1 MLRRVSGT
9 AISLLIVAMA
19 YTGYALLVVP
29 LIEPA
34 ATASNDVG
42 TKDNWLPM
50 TPRRREE
57 LAKLF
62 PPGSWQLD
70 SPTIIE
76 SSYGTLLFQENTR
89 TSQTLEI
96 KPCTLLVYA
105 QQSSAP
111 QRKDDRRIYVLDAPD
126 GAVLEHEGNFDL
138 NQTQGGRIV
147 GGRLLGPVSIDSAA
161 TSLESNDAI
170 HISTRNIQIDR
181 QRIWTPHEVDFQ
193 IGPHHG
199 SGRDLVITMARVNN
213 PERVDQR
220 PDLFNTIDSM
230 ELIQVDGVHLKLS
243 RSLVDRGTQPVP
255 VTTAS
260 QTLPDQPA
268 ETSIIP
274 VEIRC
279 QGPLRIDLRKQVA
292 SLEKHVDVL
301 VYNSPD
307 SVDQLTC
314 EQLDLHFKPRRAA
327 PLLSANS
334 DSHEASK
341 SKATLP
347 SSVEPVELA
356 ALGNP
361 VILRAPSIGTLA
373 RAQRILLNLPRRR
386 ILLEDTNQARIVQED
401 HELLAPYIEYQFA
414 AEPGRLGQFIATGPG
429 RYEGQSRNARRP
441 EFMASWQQECRLVK
455 QQEQHVF
462 SLIGKAQMSQLEHGT
477 VQADDLHV
485 WFREIATTH
494 PVAFEPATPPPAT
507 LVNHAAKPVKP
518 VAPRA
523 ASRAIQSRII
533 PQKMA
538 FRGNVQID
546 THQLSARTNLIEVW
560 FREPLSTAITKK
572 PELPAT
578 SETPAKANSSLNLP
592 AIASN
597 SKLDVMGDQIR
608 LQVALPNP
616 QPVITNLAVD
626 GNVSLQQIDASPNNP
641 NSLQL
646 KAHSLQLARNVKG
659 LANIGIR
666 GNEQITQP
674 AQIQAGPLK
683 LIGMDIQLDQQTN
696 RMWVAGPGEM
706 HLQQLQQKQPA
717 QLPSSTQITWA
728 KRLDFDG
735 QTVTME
741 KDVKTL
747 VRSHAANGQTTQ
759 TRISGSLLRT
769 TLNRHLNLQQ
779 PDNTTPLQLRR
790 LTYGGGLKIVSQTHS
805 ATGQPLSVDQLQVR
819 SMSLDQQTGEL
830 QATGPGWGSSVRVD
844 QRKKEDVPP
853 MAPPELIYVR
863 VQFENG
869 IVGNIHNRHIRFYR
883 RVQTLYGPVPDWNH
897 VLDPDIPN
905 GLGEQ
910 GIELVSEQLELAD
923 LQQQEQSV
931 VLTAVGN
938 TRIESQKYSALAHQL
953 QFAQLNNL
961 LTLEGD
967 RLPAQL
973 FLKPSKAGAP
983 DAAAKKLMYWLDT
996 KHLQVEG
1003 ANFINFNRFPSIQRS
1018 TGK

>member
-9 AISLLIVAMA
+9 AISLLIVAIA

-29 LIEPA
+29 WIEPA
-34 ATASNDVG
+34 ATASNDIG

-76 SSYGTLLFQENTR
+76 SSYGTLLFQENIR

-105 QQSSAP
+105 QQSTGH
-111 QRKDDRRIYVLDAPD
+111 QDDRQAKAGRRIYVLDAPD
-126 GAVLEHEGNFDL
+126 GALLEHEGNFDL

-147 GGRLLGPVSIDSAA
+147 GGRLLGQVSIQSAA
-161 TSLESNDAI
+161 TSAESNDSVR
-170 HISTRNIQIDR
+170 ISTRNIQIDR

-199 SGRDLVITMARVNN
+199 SGRDLVITLARVNN
-213 PERVDQR
+213 PERIGQR

-230 ELIQVDGVHLKLS
+230 ELIQVDGIHLKLS
-243 RSLVDRGTQPVP
+243 RHLVDRDTQTVP
-255 VTTAS
+255 GKPSA
-260 QTLPDQPA
+260 
-268 ETSIIP
+268 TSSTIP

-279 QGPLRIDLRKQVA
+279 QGPLRIDLRKQVV

-301 VYNSPD
+301 VYNSPG

-314 EQLDLHFKPRRAA
+314 QQLDLHFKPRRSSR
-327 PLLSANS
+327 LLSKNS
-334 DSHEASK
+334 VNQETARTK
-341 SKATLP
+341 TTLAAG
-347 SSVEPVELA
+347 VEPVELA
-356 ALGNP
+356 AIGNP

-373 RAQRILLNLPRRR
+373 RAQRMLLNLPRRR
-386 ILLEDTNQARIVQED
+386 ILLEDTNQARIVQD
-401 HELLAPYIEYQFA
+401 NHELLAPYIEYEFA

-429 RYEGQSRNARRP
+429 RYEGQSGTATRP

-455 QQEQHVF
+455 QQQEHVF
-462 SLIGKAQMSQLEHGT
+462 SLIGKAQMSQLQHGT

-485 WFREIATTH
+485 WFREIVTTH
-494 PVAFEPATPPPAT
+494 PVAFEPATKPRTT
-507 LVNHAAKPVKP
+507 LANQAPDRP
-518 VAPRA
+518 VAA
-523 ASRAIQSRII
+523 SSSSRAIQSRII

-538 FRGNVQID
+538 FRGNVQVD

-560 FREPLSTAITKK
+560 FREPGITA
-572 PELPAT
+572 AT
-578 SETPAKANSSLNLP
+578 SNTDPPVAPPAKPSTTLSLP
-592 AIASN
+592 VTTKR
-597 SKLDVMGDQIR
+597 SKLDVSGDQIR

-616 QPVITNLAVD
+616 QPAITNLAVD
-626 GNVSLQQIDASPNNP
+626 GNVSLRQIDASPNSSNG
-641 NSLQL
+641 LQL

-659 LANIGIR
+659 LAKIGIR
-666 GNEQITQP
+666 GNEQIAQP
-674 AQIQAGPLK
+674 AEIQAGPLK
-683 LIGMDIQLDQQTN
+683 LIGMDIHLDQQIN

-706 HLQQLQQKQPA
+706 HLQQA
-717 QLPSSTQITWA
+717 QASRPPNSTQITWG

-735 QTVTME
+735 QTVTIE

-747 VRSHAANGQTTQ
+747 VQSHAANGQSTQ
-759 TRISGSLLRT
+759 TRITGALLQA

-779 PDNTTPLQLRR
+779 PDSTTPLQLRR
-790 LTYGGGLKIVSQTHS
+790 LTYGGGINIISQTRS
-805 ATGQPLSVDQLQVR
+805 ATSQPLSIDQLQVR
-819 SMSLDQQTGEL
+819 SMFLDQQTGEL

-844 QRKKEDVPP
+844 QRKKVDANP

-869 IVGNIHNRHIRFYR
+869 IVGNILNRHIRFYR

-897 VLDPDIPN
+897 VLDANIPN

-910 GIELVSEQLELAD
+910 GIELVSEKLELAD
-923 LQQQEQSV
+923 LQQQGQSV
-931 VLTAVGN
+931 VLTATGN
-938 TRIESQKYSALAHQL
+938 THLESQKYSALAHQL
-953 QFAQLNNL
+953 KFAQLNSL
-961 LTLEGD
+961 LVLEGD

-983 DAAAKKLMYWLDT
+983 DAAAKKIMYWFDT
-996 KHLQVEG
+996 NRLQVEG
-1003 ANFINFNRFPSIQRS
+1003 ANFINFRRFPSIQPAAGR
-1018 TGK
+1018 

>member
-9 AISLLIVAMA
+9 AISLLIVAIA

-29 LIEPA
+29 WIEPA
-34 ATASNDVG
+34 ATASNDIG

-76 SSYGTLLFQENTR
+76 SSYGTLLFQENIR

-105 QQSSAP
+105 QQSTGH
-111 QRKDDRRIYVLDAPD
+111 QDDRQAKAGRRIYVLDAPD
-126 GAVLEHEGNFDL
+126 GALLEHEGNFDL

-147 GGRLLGPVSIDSAA
+147 GGRLLGQVSIQSAA
-161 TSLESNDAI
+161 TSAKSNDSVR
-170 HISTRNIQIDR
+170 ISTRNIQIDR

-199 SGRDLVITMARVNN
+199 SGRDLVITLARVNN
-213 PERVDQR
+213 PERIDQR

-230 ELIQVDGVHLKLS
+230 ELIQVDGIHLKLS
-243 RSLVDRGTQPVP
+243 RHLVDRDTQTVP
-255 VTTAS
+255 GKPSA
-260 QTLPDQPA
+260 
-268 ETSIIP
+268 TSSTIP

-279 QGPLRIDLRKQVA
+279 QGPLRIDLRKQVV

-301 VYNSPD
+301 VYNSPG

-314 EQLDLHFKPRRAA
+314 QQLDLHFKPRRSSR
-327 PLLSANS
+327 LLSKNS
-334 DSHEASK
+334 VNQETARTK
-341 SKATLP
+341 TTLAAG
-347 SSVEPVELA
+347 VEPVELA
-356 ALGNP
+356 AIGNP

-373 RAQRILLNLPRRR
+373 RAQRMLLNLPRRR
-386 ILLEDTNQARIVQED
+386 ILLEDTNQARIVQD
-401 HELLAPYIEYQFA
+401 NHELLAPYIEYEFA

-429 RYEGQSRNARRP
+429 RYEGQSGTATRP

-455 QQEQHVF
+455 QQQEHVF
-462 SLIGKAQMSQLEHGT
+462 SLIGKAQMSQLQHGT

-485 WFREIATTH
+485 WFREIVTTH
-494 PVAFEPATPPPAT
+494 PVAFEPATKPRTT
-507 LVNHAAKPVKP
+507 LANQAPDMP
-518 VAPRA
+518 VAA
-523 ASRAIQSRII
+523 SSSSRAIQSRII

-538 FRGNVQID
+538 FRGNVQVD

-560 FREPLSTAITKK
+560 FREPGITA
-572 PELPAT
+572 AT
-578 SETPAKANSSLNLP
+578 SNTDPPVAPPAKPSTTLSLP
-592 AIASN
+592 VTTKR
-597 SKLDVMGDQIR
+597 SKLDVSGDQIR

-616 QPVITNLAVD
+616 QPAITNLAVD
-626 GNVSLQQIDASPNNP
+626 GNVSLRQIDASPNSSNG
-641 NSLQL
+641 LQL

-659 LANIGIR
+659 LAKIGIR
-666 GNEQITQP
+666 GNEQIAQP
-674 AQIQAGPLK
+674 AEIQAGPLK
-683 LIGMDIQLDQQTN
+683 LIGMDIHLDQQIN

-706 HLQQLQQKQPA
+706 HLQQA
-717 QLPSSTQITWA
+717 QASRPPNSTQITWG

-735 QTVTME
+735 QTVTIE

-747 VRSHAANGQTTQ
+747 VQSHAANGQSTQ
-759 TRISGSLLRT
+759 TRITGALLQA

-779 PDNTTPLQLRR
+779 PDSTTPLQLRR
-790 LTYGGGLKIVSQTHS
+790 LTYGGGINIISQTRS
-805 ATGQPLSVDQLQVR
+805 ATSQPLSIDQLQVR
-819 SMSLDQQTGEL
+819 SMFLDQQTGEL

-844 QRKKEDVPP
+844 QRKKVDANP

-869 IVGNIHNRHIRFYR
+869 IVGNILNRHIRFYR

-897 VLDPDIPN
+897 VLDANIPN

-910 GIELVSEQLELAD
+910 GIELVSEKLELAD
-923 LQQQEQSV
+923 LQQQGQSV
-931 VLTAVGN
+931 VLTATGN
-938 TRIESQKYSALAHQL
+938 THLESQKYSALAHQL
-953 QFAQLNNL
+953 KFAQLNSL
-961 LTLEGD
+961 LVLEGD

-983 DAAAKKLMYWLDT
+983 DAAAKKIMYWFDT
-996 KHLQVEG
+996 NRLQVEG
-1003 ANFINFNRFPSIQRS
+1003 ANFINFRRFPSIQPAAGR
-1018 TGK
+1018 

>member
-9 AISLLIVAMA
+9 AISLLIVAIA

-29 LIEPA
+29 WIEPA
-34 ATASNDVG
+34 ATASNDIG

-76 SSYGTLLFQENTR
+76 SSYGTLLFQENIR

-105 QQSSAP
+105 QQSTGH
-111 QRKDDRRIYVLDAPD
+111 QDDRQAKAGRRIYVLDAPD
-126 GAVLEHEGNFDL
+126 GALLEHEGNFDL

-147 GGRLLGPVSIDSAA
+147 GGRLLGQVSIQSAA
-161 TSLESNDAI
+161 TSAESNDSVR
-170 HISTRNIQIDR
+170 ISTRNIQIDR

-199 SGRDLVITMARVNN
+199 SGRDLVITLARVNN
-213 PERVDQR
+213 PERIGQR

-230 ELIQVDGVHLKLS
+230 ELIQVDGIHLKLS
-243 RSLVDRGTQPVP
+243 RHLLDRDTQTVP
-255 VTTAS
+255 GKPSA
-260 QTLPDQPA
+260 
-268 ETSIIP
+268 TSSTIP

-279 QGPLRIDLRKQVA
+279 QGPLRIDLRKQVV

-301 VYNSPD
+301 VYNSPG

-314 EQLDLHFKPRRAA
+314 QQLDLHFKPRRSSR
-327 PLLSANS
+327 LLSKNS
-334 DSHEASK
+334 VNQETARTK
-341 SKATLP
+341 TTLAAG
-347 SSVEPVELA
+347 VEPVELA
-356 ALGNP
+356 AIGNP

-373 RAQRILLNLPRRR
+373 RAQRMLLNLPRRR
-386 ILLEDTNQARIVQED
+386 ILLEDTNQARIVQD
-401 HELLAPYIEYQFA
+401 NHELLAPYIEYEFA

-429 RYEGQSRNARRP
+429 RYEGQSGTATRP

-455 QQEQHVF
+455 QQQEHVF
-462 SLIGKAQMSQLEHGT
+462 SLIGKAQMSQLQHGT

-494 PVAFEPATPPPAT
+494 PVAFEPATKPRTT
-507 LVNHAAKPVKP
+507 LANQAPDRP
-518 VAPRA
+518 VAA
-523 ASRAIQSRII
+523 NSSSRAIQSRII

-538 FRGNVQID
+538 FRGNVQVD

-560 FREPLSTAITKK
+560 FREPGITA
-572 PELPAT
+572 AT
-578 SETPAKANSSLNLP
+578 SNTDPPVAPPAKPSTTLSLP
-592 AIASN
+592 VTTKR
-597 SKLDVMGDQIR
+597 SKLDVSGDQIR

-616 QPVITNLAVD
+616 QPAITNLAVD
-626 GNVSLQQIDASPNNP
+626 GNVSLRQIDASPNSSNG
-641 NSLQL
+641 LQL

-659 LANIGIR
+659 LAKIGIR
-666 GNEQITQP
+666 GNEQIAQP
-674 AQIQAGPLK
+674 AEIQAGPLK
-683 LIGMDIQLDQQTN
+683 LIGMDIHLDQQIN

-706 HLQQLQQKQPA
+706 HLQQA
-717 QLPSSTQITWA
+717 QASRPPNSTQITWG

-735 QTVTME
+735 QTVTIE

-747 VRSHAANGQTTQ
+747 VQSHAANGQSTQ
-759 TRISGSLLRT
+759 TRITGALLQA

-779 PDNTTPLQLRR
+779 PDSTTPLQLRR
-790 LTYGGGLKIVSQTHS
+790 LTYGGGINIISQTRS
-805 ATGQPLSVDQLQVR
+805 ATSQPLSIDQLQVR
-819 SMSLDQQTGEL
+819 SMFLDQQTGEL

-844 QRKKEDVPP
+844 QRKKVDANP

-869 IVGNIHNRHIRFYR
+869 IVGNILNRHIRFYR

-897 VLDPDIPN
+897 VLDANIPN

-910 GIELVSEQLELAD
+910 GIELVSEKLELAD
-923 LQQQEQSV
+923 LQQQGQSV
-931 VLTAVGN
+931 VLTATGN
-938 TRIESQKYSALAHQL
+938 THLESQKYSALAHQL
-953 QFAQLNNL
+953 KFAQLNSL
-961 LTLEGD
+961 LVLEGD

-983 DAAAKKLMYWLDT
+983 DAAAKKIMYWFDT
-996 KHLQVEG
+996 NRLQVEG
-1003 ANFINFNRFPSIQRS
+1003 ANFINFRRFPSIQPAAGR
-1018 TGK
+1018 

>member
-9 AISLLIVAMA
+9 AISLLIVAIA

-29 LIEPA
+29 WIEPA
-34 ATASNDVG
+34 ATASNDIG

-76 SSYGTLLFQENTR
+76 SSYGTLLFQENIR

-105 QQSSAP
+105 QQSTGH
-111 QRKDDRRIYVLDAPD
+111 QDDRQAKAGRRIYVLDAPD
-126 GAVLEHEGNFDL
+126 GALLEHEGNFDL
-138 NQTQGGRIV
+138 NQTQGGRII
-147 GGRLLGPVSIDSAA
+147 GGRLLGQVSIQSAA
-161 TSLESNDAI
+161 TSAESNDSVR
-170 HISTRNIQIDR
+170 ISTRNIQIDR

-199 SGRDLVITMARVNN
+199 SGRDLVITLARVNN
-213 PERVDQR
+213 PERIDQR

-230 ELIQVDGVHLKLS
+230 ELIQVDGIHLKLS
-243 RSLVDRGTQPVP
+243 RQLVDRDTQTVP
-255 VTTAS
+255 GKPSA
-260 QTLPDQPA
+260 
-268 ETSIIP
+268 TSSTIP

-279 QGPLRIDLRKQVA
+279 QGPLRIDLRKQVV

-301 VYNSPD
+301 VYNSPG

-314 EQLDLHFKPRRAA
+314 QQLDLHFKPRRSSR
-327 PLLSANS
+327 LLSK
-334 DSHEASK
+334 DSVNQETARTKTTLASG
-341 SKATLP
+341 
-347 SSVEPVELA
+347 VEPVELA
-356 ALGNP
+356 AIGNP

-386 ILLEDTNQARIVQED
+386 ILLEDTNQARIVQEN
-401 HELLAPYIEYQFA
+401 HELLAPYIEYEFA

-429 RYEGQSRNARRP
+429 RYEGQSRNATRP

-455 QQEQHVF
+455 QQQEHVF
-462 SLIGKAQMSQLEHGT
+462 SLIGKAQMSQLQHGT

-494 PVAFEPATPPPAT
+494 PVAFEPATKPPTTLANQAPAR
-507 LVNHAAKPVKP
+507 P
-518 VAPRA
+518 VAA
-523 ASRAIQSRII
+523 SASSRAIQSRII

-538 FRGNVQID
+538 FRGNVQVD

-560 FREPLSTAITKK
+560 FREPGITAATSNTDPAVAPPAKPSTALSLPVATKG
-572 PELPAT
+572 
-578 SETPAKANSSLNLP
+578 
-592 AIASN
+592 
-597 SKLDVMGDQIR
+597 SKLDVSGDQIR

-616 QPVITNLAVD
+616 QPAITNLAVD
-626 GNVSLQQIDASPNNP
+626 GNVSLRQIDASPNSSNG
-641 NSLQL
+641 LQL

-659 LANIGIR
+659 LAKIGIR
-666 GNEQITQP
+666 GNEQIAQP
-674 AQIQAGPLK
+674 AEIQAGPLK
-683 LIGMDIQLDQQTN
+683 LIGMDIHLDQQIN

-706 HLQQLQQKQPA
+706 HLQQA
-717 QLPSSTQITWA
+717 QASRPPNSTQITWG

-735 QTVTME
+735 QTVTIE

-747 VRSHAANGQTTQ
+747 VQSHAANGQSTQ
-759 TRISGSLLRT
+759 TRITGALLQA

-779 PDNTTPLQLRR
+779 PDSTTPLQLRR
-790 LTYGGGLKIVSQTHS
+790 LTYGGGINIISQTRS
-805 ATGQPLSVDQLQVR
+805 ATSQPLSIDQLQVR

-844 QRKKEDVPP
+844 QRKKVDANP

-869 IVGNIHNRHIRFYR
+869 IVGNILNRHIRFYR

-897 VLDPDIPN
+897 VLDANIPN

-923 LQQQEQSV
+923 LQQQGQSV
-931 VLTAVGN
+931 VLTATGN
-938 TRIESQKYSALAHQL
+938 THLESQKYSALAHQL
-953 QFAQLNNL
+953 KFAQLNSL
-961 LTLEGD
+961 LVLEGD

-983 DAAAKKLMYWLDT
+983 DAAAKKIMYWFDT
-996 KHLQVEG
+996 NRLQVEG
-1003 ANFINFNRFPSIQRS
+1003 ANFINFRRFPSIQPP
-1018 TGK
+1018 TGR

>member
-9 AISLLIVAMA
+9 AISLLIVAIA

-29 LIEPA
+29 WIEPA
-34 ATASNDVG
+34 ATASNDIG

-76 SSYGTLLFQENTR
+76 SSYGTLLFQENIR

-105 QQSSAP
+105 QQSTGH
-111 QRKDDRRIYVLDAPD
+111 QDDRQAKAGRRIYVLDAPD
-126 GAVLEHEGNFDL
+126 GALLEHEGNFDL

-147 GGRLLGPVSIDSAA
+147 GGRLLGQVSIQSAA
-161 TSLESNDAI
+161 TSAESNDSVR
-170 HISTRNIQIDR
+170 ISTRNIQIDR

-199 SGRDLVITMARVNN
+199 SGRDLVITLARVNN
-213 PERVDQR
+213 PERIGQR

-230 ELIQVDGVHLKLS
+230 ELIQVDGIHLKLS
-243 RSLVDRGTQPVP
+243 RHLLDRDTQTVP
-255 VTTAS
+255 GKPSA
-260 QTLPDQPA
+260 
-268 ETSIIP
+268 TSSTIP

-279 QGPLRIDLRKQVA
+279 QGPLRIDLRKQVV

-301 VYNSPD
+301 VYNSPG

-314 EQLDLHFKPRRAA
+314 QQLDLHFKPRRSSR
-327 PLLSANS
+327 LLSKNS
-334 DSHEASK
+334 VNQETARTK
-341 SKATLP
+341 TTLAAG
-347 SSVEPVELA
+347 VEPVELA
-356 ALGNP
+356 AIGNP

-373 RAQRILLNLPRRR
+373 RAQRMLLNLPRRR
-386 ILLEDTNQARIVQED
+386 ILLEDTNQARIVQD
-401 HELLAPYIEYQFA
+401 NHELLAPYIEYEFA

-429 RYEGQSRNARRP
+429 RYEGQSGTATRP

-455 QQEQHVF
+455 QQQEHVF
-462 SLIGKAQMSQLEHGT
+462 SLIGKAQMSQLQHGT

-485 WFREIATTH
+485 WFREIVTTH
-494 PVAFEPATPPPAT
+494 PVAFEPATKPRTT
-507 LVNHAAKPVKP
+507 LANQAPDRP
-518 VAPRA
+518 VAA
-523 ASRAIQSRII
+523 SSSSRAIQSRII

-538 FRGNVQID
+538 FRGNVQVD

-560 FREPLSTAITKK
+560 FREPGITA
-572 PELPAT
+572 AT
-578 SETPAKANSSLNLP
+578 SNTDPPVAPPAKPSTTLSLP
-592 AIASN
+592 VTTKR
-597 SKLDVMGDQIR
+597 SKLDVSGDQIR

-616 QPVITNLAVD
+616 QPAITNLAVD
-626 GNVSLQQIDASPNNP
+626 GNVSLRQIDASPNSSNG
-641 NSLQL
+641 LQL

-659 LANIGIR
+659 LAKIGIR
-666 GNEQITQP
+666 GNEQIAQP
-674 AQIQAGPLK
+674 AEIQAGPLK
-683 LIGMDIQLDQQTN
+683 LIGMDIHLDQQIN

-706 HLQQLQQKQPA
+706 HLQQA
-717 QLPSSTQITWA
+717 QASRPPNSTQITWG

-735 QTVTME
+735 QTVTIE

-747 VRSHAANGQTTQ
+747 VQSHAANGQSTQ
-759 TRISGSLLRT
+759 TRITGALLQA

-779 PDNTTPLQLRR
+779 PDSTTPLQLRR
-790 LTYGGGLKIVSQTHS
+790 LTYGGGINIISQTRS
-805 ATGQPLSVDQLQVR
+805 ATSQPLSIDQLQVR
-819 SMSLDQQTGEL
+819 SMFLDQQTGEL

-844 QRKKEDVPP
+844 QRKKVDANP

-869 IVGNIHNRHIRFYR
+869 IVGNILNRHIRFYR

-897 VLDPDIPN
+897 VLDANIPN

-910 GIELVSEQLELAD
+910 GIELVSEKLELAD
-923 LQQQEQSV
+923 LQQQGQSV
-931 VLTAVGN
+931 VLTATGN
-938 TRIESQKYSALAHQL
+938 THLESQKYSALAHQL
-953 QFAQLNNL
+953 KFAQLNSL
-961 LTLEGD
+961 LVLEGD

-983 DAAAKKLMYWLDT
+983 DAAAKKIMYWFDT
-996 KHLQVEG
+996 NRLQVEG
-1003 ANFINFNRFPSIQRS
+1003 ANFINFRRFPSIQPAAGR
-1018 TGK
+1018 